1 MSSAPNERLLRN
13 ENTPASASLEAQTPC
28 IQGGTSHKVSLQKET
43 RNGKNEQNTT
53 ATAPSQESQQK
64 PVSQKKLEDEK
75 RNALE
80 RTGLTQR

>member
-1 MSSAPNERLLRN
+1 
-13 ENTPASASLEAQTPC
+13 
-28 IQGGTSHKVSLQKET
+28 VSLQKET

-80 RTGLTQR
+80 RTGQTQR